1 MGIEIR
7 VNSLEDMCGL
17 MCDNSISTNS
27 QYEDEYE
34 RCWQTGEYDD
44 QYCADCPHNSDC
56 NGEDDE

>member
-1 MGIEIR
+1 MGIVIR
-7 VNSLEDMCGL
+7 VNTLEDMCRL
-17 MCDNSISTNS
+17 MCDNIIPTNS

-56 NGEDDE
+56 NGEDEE